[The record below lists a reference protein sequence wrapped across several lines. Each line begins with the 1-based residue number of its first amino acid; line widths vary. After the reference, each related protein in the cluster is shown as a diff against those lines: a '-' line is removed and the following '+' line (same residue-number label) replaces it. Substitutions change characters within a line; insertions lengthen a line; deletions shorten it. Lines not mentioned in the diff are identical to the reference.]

1 MKTNILFSVITNTK
15 SPSTKQIPYKHDK
28 DEGTAIVTRPT
39 RKAQTMEDATTIKT
53 QTTLDATSIMET
65 NMEEQTTQDAT
76 TSMTKATTQTTEKG
90 PSTPVVISTAELGKL
105 YLNNKRKYDQTI
117 FLMDSNIKAFYIFNK
132 VAVC

>member
-1 MKTNILFSVITNTK
+1 MKTNILFSVITDTK
-15 SPSTKQIPYKHDK
+15 SPSAKQIPYK

-39 RKAQTMEDATTIKT
+39 KKAQTMEDATTIKT

-90 PSTPVVISTAELGKL
+90 PSTPVVISTAELGKH

-117 FLMDSNIKAFYIFNK
+117 FLMDSNIKAFYIFIK